1 MATTVWSG
9 KRGRTYNR
17 QTVPLSEREQR
28 ILDEME
34 KSLHQEDPVFAR
46 DDERAPGGVGAAH
59 TARRGVL
66 MFVAGLL
73 VLFAFFMT
81 KQVWIGALAF
91 GSMVWGIV
99 VVAGSVRNAASSPRR
114 TVTNFGDRVGR
125 YASDFEQRL
134 RQRYK
139 RR

>member
-1 MATTVWSG
+1 M
-9 KRGRTYNR
+9 
-17 QTVPLSEREQR
+17 PLSEREQR

-34 KSLHQEDPVFAR
+34 KSLYREDPALAGESQR
-46 DDERAPGGVGAAH
+46 KSTGGGMHAV
-59 TARRGVL
+59 RRGLL

-73 VLFAFFMT
+73 VLFAFFVT

-99 VVAGSVRNAASSPRR
+99 VIAGGLRGSAPSPSR
-114 TVTNFGDRVGR
+114 TFADVGER
-125 YASDFEQRL
+125 LGRAASDFEQRL
-134 RQRYK
+134 KQRYK

>member
-1 MATTVWSG
+1 M
-9 KRGRTYNR
+9 
-17 QTVPLSEREQR
+17 PLSEREQR

-34 KSLHQEDPVFAR
+34 KSLYQEDPVFAR
-46 DDERAPGGVGAAH
+46 DAARKPHDEKALGSVRRGAA
-59 TARRGVL
+59 

-81 KQVWIGALAF
+81 KQVWVGALAF

-99 VVAGSVRNAASSPRR
+99 VLAGALRGAAPAPGRAVSDVGDRIGRVAGEIERR
-114 TVTNFGDRVGR
+114 LK
-125 YASDFEQRL
+125 E
-134 RQRYK
+134 RYK

>member
-1 MATTVWSG
+1 M
-9 KRGRTYNR
+9 
-17 QTVPLSEREQR
+17 PLSEREQR

-34 KSLHQEDPVFAR
+34 KSLYQEDPVFAR
-46 DDERAPGGVGAAH
+46 ERPPRRTGAGLH
-59 TARRGVL
+59 TVRRGLL

-99 VVAGSVRNAASSPRR
+99 VLAGSVRGAAPSPRR
-114 TVTNFGDRVGR
+114 TFTDFGERLGR
-125 YASDFEQRL
+125 AANDLEQRL
-134 RQRYK
+134 KQRYK

>member
-1 MATTVWSG
+1 M
-9 KRGRTYNR
+9 
-17 QTVPLSEREQR
+17 PLSEREQR

-34 KSLHQEDPVFAR
+34 KSLYQEDPVSAR
-46 DDERAPGGVGAAH
+46 RPALDRSQSNIQ

-66 MFVAGLL
+66 LFVAGLL

-99 VVAGSVRNAASSPRR
+99 VVAGSVRGAAPSPRR
-114 TVTNFGDRVGR
+114 AFTDVG
-125 YASDFEQRL
+125 
-134 RQRYK
+134 
-139 RR
+139 

>member
-1 MATTVWSG
+1 M
-9 KRGRTYNR
+9 
-17 QTVPLSEREQR
+17 PLSEREQR

-34 KSLHQEDPVFAR
+34 KSLYQEDPAFAR
-46 DDERAPGGVGAAH
+46 DSAQKARNERALGSVRRGAA
-59 TARRGVL
+59 

-81 KQVWIGALAF
+81 KQVWVGALAF

-99 VVAGSVRNAASSPRR
+99 VVAGALRGAAPSPGQA
-114 TVTNFGDRVGR
+114 VSDVGDRIGR
-125 YASDFEQRL
+125 VAGELERKL
-134 RQRYK
+134 KERYK

>member
-1 MATTVWSG
+1 M
-9 KRGRTYNR
+9 
-17 QTVPLSEREQR
+17 PLSEREQR

-34 KSLHQEDPVFAR
+34 KSLYQEDPVSAR
-46 DDERAPGGVGAAH
+46 RPALDRSRGNVQ

-66 MFVAGLL
+66 LFVAGLL

-99 VVAGSVRNAASSPRR
+99 VVAGSLRGAAPSPRR
-114 TVTNFGDRVGR
+114 AFTDVGER
-125 YASDFEQRL
+125 IGRAASDFEQRL
-134 RQRYK
+134 KQRYK
-139 RR
+139 RH

>member
-1 MATTVWSG
+1 M
-9 KRGRTYNR
+9 
-17 QTVPLSEREQR
+17 PLSEREQR

-46 DDERAPGGVGAAH
+46 ATPPRRSGGMA

-66 MFVAGLL
+66 MFVAGLM

-99 VVAGSVRNAASSPRR
+99 VVAGSVRGAAPSPRR
-114 TVTNFGDRVGR
+114 TFGDVGERLGRV
-125 YASDFEQRL
+125 ASDFEQRL

>member
-1 MATTVWSG
+1 M
-9 KRGRTYNR
+9 
-17 QTVPLSEREQR
+17 TVPLSEREQR

-34 KSLHQEDPVFAR
+34 KSLYQEDPAFAR
-46 DDERAPGGVGAAH
+46 ESSPRRSSGGLH
-59 TARRGVL
+59 TARRGLL

-99 VVAGSVRNAASSPRR
+99 VLAGSVRGAAPSPRR
-114 TVTNFGDRVGR
+114 TFLDVGER
-125 YASDFEQRL
+125 LGRAASEFEQRL
-134 RQRYK
+134 KERYK

>member
-1 MATTVWSG
+1 M
-9 KRGRTYNR
+9 
-17 QTVPLSEREQR
+17 TVPLSEREQR

-34 KSLHQEDPVFAR
+34 KSLHQEDTAFTREPR
-46 DDERAPGGVGAAH
+46 RERSKGGID

-66 MFVAGLL
+66 LFVAGLL

-99 VVAGSVRNAASSPRR
+99 VVAGSVRGSGPSPRR
-114 TVTNFGDRVGR
+114 TFTDIGERMGR
-125 YASDFEQRL
+125 AASDFEQRL
-134 RQRYK
+134 KERYK

>member
-1 MATTVWSG
+1 M
-9 KRGRTYNR
+9 
-17 QTVPLSEREQR
+17 TVPLSEREQR

-34 KSLHQEDPVFAR
+34 KSLYQEDPVFAR
-46 DDERAPGGVGAAH
+46 EPASERQPIKSPG
-59 TARRGVL
+59 TARRGVA

-81 KQVWIGALAF
+81 KQVWVGALAF

-99 VVAGSVRNAASSPRR
+99 VVAGAVRGSTPSPTRTAADIGDRIGRAASELERK
-114 TVTNFGDRVGR
+114 FK
-125 YASDFEQRL
+125 E
-134 RQRYK
+134 RYK

>member
-1 MATTVWSG
+1 M
-9 KRGRTYNR
+9 
-17 QTVPLSEREQR
+17 PLSEREQR

-34 KSLHQEDPVFAR
+34 KSLYQEDPVFAR
-46 DDERAPGGVGAAH
+46 PDERVRRGGAAA

-99 VVAGSVRNAASSPRR
+99 VVAGSVRNAAPSPRR
-114 TVTNFGDRVGR
+114 TVTDLGERIGR
-125 YASDFEQRL
+125 YASDLEQRL
-134 RQRYK
+134 KQRYK

>member
-1 MATTVWSG
+1 M
-9 KRGRTYNR
+9 
-17 QTVPLSEREQR
+17 PLSEREQR

-46 DDERAPGGVGAAH
+46 REERIRRGRGAAA

-99 VVAGSVRNAASSPRR
+99 VVAGSVRNAAPSPRR
-114 TVTNFGDRVGR
+114 TVTDFGERLGR
-125 YASDFEQRL
+125 YASDLEQRL
-134 RQRYK
+134 KQRYK

>member
-1 MATTVWSG
+1 M
-9 KRGRTYNR
+9 
-17 QTVPLSEREQR
+17 PLSEREQR

-34 KSLHQEDPVFAR
+34 KSLYQEDPVFAR
-46 DDERAPGGVGAAH
+46 HEGRPRRGGAAQ
-59 TARRGVL
+59 TARRGIL

-99 VVAGSVRNAASSPRR
+99 VVAGSVRNAAPSPRR
-114 TVTNFGDRVGR
+114 TVTDFGERIGR
-125 YASDFEQRL
+125 YASDLEQRL
-134 RQRYK
+134 KQRYK

>member
-1 MATTVWSG
+1 M
-9 KRGRTYNR
+9 
-17 QTVPLSEREQR
+17 PLSEREQR

-34 KSLHQEDPVFAR
+34 KSLYQEDPVFAR
-46 DDERAPGGVGAAH
+46 ESERPRAPGGMQ

-66 MFVAGLL
+66 MFVAGLM

-99 VVAGSVRNAASSPRR
+99 MVAGSVRGAASSPRHKFTDIGER
-114 TVTNFGDRVGR
+114 LGR
-125 YASDFEQRL
+125 AASEFEQKL
-134 RQRYK
+134 KERYK

>member
-1 MATTVWSG
+1 M
-9 KRGRTYNR
+9 
-17 QTVPLSEREQR
+17 PLSEREQR

-34 KSLHQEDPVFAR
+34 KSLYQEDPGFAR
-46 DDERAPGGVGAAH
+46 EGKPRRHAGKPLGSL
-59 TARRGVL
+59 RRGGA

-81 KQVWIGALAF
+81 KQVWVGALAF

-99 VVAGSVRNAASSPRR
+99 VGAGALRANAPLSGRSVSD
-114 TVTNFGDRVGR
+114 FGDRIGR
-125 YASDFEQRL
+125 VAGEVERKL
-134 RQRYK
+134 KERYK

>member
-1 MATTVWSG
+1 M
-9 KRGRTYNR
+9 
-17 QTVPLSEREQR
+17 PLSEREQR
-28 ILDEME
+28 ILEEIE
-34 KSLHQEDPVFAR
+34 KSLYQDFPR
-46 DDERAPGGVGAAH
+46 DTTRTPRGKTVQG
-59 TARRGVL
+59 ARRGAL

-99 VVAGSVRNAASSPRR
+99 IVAGSVRGAAPSPRR
-114 TVTNFGDRVGR
+114 TFSDLGDRIGR
-125 YASDFEQRL
+125 IAGDLEQRL
-134 RQRYK
+134 KQRYK